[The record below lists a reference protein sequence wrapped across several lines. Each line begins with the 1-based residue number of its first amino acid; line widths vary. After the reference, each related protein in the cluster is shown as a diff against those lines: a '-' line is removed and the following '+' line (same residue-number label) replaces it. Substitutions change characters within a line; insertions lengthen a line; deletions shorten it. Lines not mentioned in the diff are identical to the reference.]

1 MADTELT
8 KYLAALSKIDFTD
21 DELERMSEDMTDI
34 IALMD
39 KVCGFDPAVSTYAL
53 DAVNYNDLRKDEAKP
68 SYPTDEIVSNAEFV
82 KNNSF
87 VVPKVV

>member
-1 MADTELT
+1 MFDEELT
-8 KYLAALSKIDFTD
+8 RHLAVLSKLSFTD
-21 DELERMSEDMTDI
+21 DELTKMTSDMTDI

-39 KVCGFDPAVSTYAL
+39 KVCGFNPDVKPYEL
-53 DAVNYNDLRKDEAKP
+53 DAVDYRDLRKDTHNPSSETENITGNAK
-68 SYPTDEIVSNAEFV
+68 NV